1 MIYDEDPFRR
11 RPRKSTA
18 RWKRQEKCVWMATK
32 MVKWASNDDQIIKS
46 RLPDG
51 RRAKF
56 FPSVVGLS
64 YDGREL
70 KVIWGISVKRGYQA
84 LELYH

>member
-1 MIYDEDPFRR
+1 M
-11 RPRKSTA
+11 A
-18 RWKRQEKCVWMATK
+18 RETTK
-32 MVKWASNDDQIIKS
+32 WPSNDDQIIKS

-56 FPSVVGLS
+56 TPSVVGLS

-70 KVIWGISVKRGYQA
+70 KVIWEISVMLTTILVLIFAVARR
-84 LELYH
+84 